1 MYEAHAPSVKLFYS
15 YAHEDEKMRDELA
28 KHLGKVN
35 ISELHDRKI
44 KAGDNWEEEIDE
56 YLEKADI
63 VLLLISV
70 DFMTSDYCVSKEMK
84 RALERHDAKQARVIP
99 IYLRPTYLSKKAP
112 FNYIQALPRD
122 AKAISE
128 WPNLDSAY
136 TNVAE
141 GVHRVIDE
149 MLTNWCIADAEAY
162 SNAKR
167 DEEAYDAYCQALK
180 FSPDDVNIYKKLAGR
195 FREINRLD
203 KAIECYHKALRLSS
217 NEFDIYK
224 ELGNTYKELG
234 CFSEAVGMYD
244 QALRLQ
250 PRNVQLCLNKG
261 EALAQDARY
270 DEAIA
275 TYKDAL
281 KFSEKEKKF
290 VIYDKIGDALRMA
303 GLFDEAQ
310 EEFKKAI
317 ALDPTNFELY
327 MHLGNTL
334 FQYSTVY
341 HKRALDAYGEA
352 LRIDPKNISIWRNK
366 GNRLDDL
373 GQLEEALKVYNEGVE
388 MSSNDDPSL
397 HFLYKDQGDV
407 LCKLNRLTEA
417 LASYKN
423 ATVISPNFKA
433 AYKGIEEVYSRM
445 ERQLKEISD
454 VLPQQIK

>member
-224 ELGNTYKELG
+224 ELGNTYK
-234 CFSEAVGMYD
+234 
-244 QALRLQ
+244 
-250 PRNVQLCLNKG
+250 
-261 EALAQDARY
+261 
-270 DEAIA
+270 
-275 TYKDAL
+275 
-281 KFSEKEKKF
+281 KF

-327 MHLGNTL
+327 MHLGNTF

>member
-203 KAIECYHKALRLSS
+203 KAIECNHKALRLSS

-270 DEAIA
+270 DE
-275 TYKDAL
+275 
-281 KFSEKEKKF
+281 
-290 VIYDKIGDALRMA
+290 
-303 GLFDEAQ
+303 
-310 EEFKKAI
+310 AI